1 MPADTET
8 RILID
13 TKGMLRMKTAGTD
26 NLKSIV
32 DTILKRLPELKRD
45 YSLRR
50 IGVFGSYST
59 GRQSSASDVDI
70 LVEFERT
77 PDLFEFI
84 SLKNR
89 LSTILS
95 KKIDLVTVNSLRK
108 EYAER
113 ILNEVEYIQ

>member
-1 MPADTET
+1 
-8 RILID
+8 
-13 TKGMLRMKTAGTD
+13 MKPEATD
-26 NLKSIV
+26 NLKSIAN
-32 DTILKRLPELKRD
+32 TISKKLPELKRD

-50 IGVFGSYST
+50 IGIFGSYST
-59 GRQSSASDVDI
+59 GRQSSTSDVDI

-95 KKIDLVTVNSLRK
+95 KKIDLVTTNSLRK

-113 ILNEVEYIQ
+113 VLKEVEYIQ